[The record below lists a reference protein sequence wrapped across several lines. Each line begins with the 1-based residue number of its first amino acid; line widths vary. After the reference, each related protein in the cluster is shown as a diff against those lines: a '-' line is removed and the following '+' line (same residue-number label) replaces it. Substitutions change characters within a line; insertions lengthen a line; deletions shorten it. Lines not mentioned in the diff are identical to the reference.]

1 MDRIQINRQIEDL
14 EAELIREN
22 YRYQLALKDGAV
34 DSIVK
39 DVVGKI
45 HELEFELRQ
54 FRKDER
60 NDDGLLPNG
69 RP

>member
-45 HELEFELRQ
+45 HELEF
-54 FRKDER
+54 
-60 NDDGLLPNG
+60 
-69 RP
+69 